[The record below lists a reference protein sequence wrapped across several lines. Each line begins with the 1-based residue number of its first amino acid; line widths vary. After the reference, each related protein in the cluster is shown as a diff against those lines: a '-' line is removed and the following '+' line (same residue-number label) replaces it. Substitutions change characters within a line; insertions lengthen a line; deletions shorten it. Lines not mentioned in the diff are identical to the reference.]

1 MWWFLTFCSISL
13 YSERK
18 ALEKELPDVKKKLQE
33 GEADLK
39 KAIEGEKKAS
49 EEVSNEK
56 GDPLL

>member
-1 MWWFLTFCSISL
+1 MWWFLTFCSILL

-33 GEADLK
+33 GETDLK